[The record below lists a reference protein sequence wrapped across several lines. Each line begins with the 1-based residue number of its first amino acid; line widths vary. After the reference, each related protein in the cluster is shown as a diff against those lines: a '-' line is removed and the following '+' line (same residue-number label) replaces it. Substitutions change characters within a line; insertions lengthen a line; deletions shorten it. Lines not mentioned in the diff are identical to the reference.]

1 MVEFY
6 GYSPKKNLMLFD
18 SLGLDG
24 FNFFIVDN
32 DEKIIDQLLFNF
44 KKRKIS
50 LTDQTLTLCG
60 MKFSVDSWKNMT
72 HTQKTGEIFFHLLQQ
87 FAKITKN

>member
-6 GYSPKKNLMLFD
+6 GYSPAQKNLMLFD

-24 FNFFIVDN
+24 FKFFIVDN
-32 DEKIIDQLLFNF
+32 DAKIIDELLFNF
-44 KKRKIS
+44 KTSKIS
-50 LTDQTLTLCG
+50 LTDETLTLFE

-72 HTQKTGEIFFHLLQQ
+72 HTKKEQLNET
-87 FAKITKN
+87 T

>member
-1 MVEFY
+1 
-6 GYSPKKNLMLFD
+6 MLFD

-60 MKFSVDSWKNMT
+60 MTFSVDSWKNMT
-72 HTQKTGEIFFHLLQQ
+72 HTQKTAEFFFHLLQQ

>member
-1 MVEFY
+1 
-6 GYSPKKNLMLFD
+6 MLFD

-44 KKRKIS
+44 KKRKSS

-72 HTQKTGEIFFHLLQQ
+72 HTQKTAEIFFIYYNNLLNLQKTNDMSILILVQ
-87 FAKITKN
+87 PV